1 VLFQEKFLKC
11 SDLNER
17 CDLALTLIP
26 AEVANRQK
34 LEKQAMVALY
44 NRSKAAINY
53 EFCHDKI
60 QSKAYLF
67 KAKYPVVDED
77 EDYHLSMVF
86 ENSVQV
92 ATIDGDHV
100 TILKQPELIKDI
112 NKLIACVDDI

>member
-1 VLFQEKFLKC
+1 MFLKC

-26 AEVANRQK
+26 SEVVNQQK
-34 LEKQAMVALY
+34 LDKQALVAHHK
-44 NRSKAAINY
+44 RFKAALNY

-67 KAKYPVVDED
+67 KAKYPVVEEN

-86 ENSVQV
+86 EHSVQV
-92 ATIDGDHV
+92 ATVDGDHV
-100 TILKQPELIKDI
+100 TILKQLGA
-112 NKLIACVDDI
+112 N